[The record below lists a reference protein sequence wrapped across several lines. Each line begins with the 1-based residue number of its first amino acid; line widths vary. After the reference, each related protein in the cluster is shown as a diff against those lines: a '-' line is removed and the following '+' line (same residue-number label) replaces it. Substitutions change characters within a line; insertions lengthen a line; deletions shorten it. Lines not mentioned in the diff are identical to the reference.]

1 MAGMGRPKRVLVC
14 PAAADSRG
22 GDSCGGGIGRAEHGK
37 EERRRGFS
45 HSLPLLYLAVKE
57 GRVSSS
63 VDRGTSRGK
72 QSVVYRGTSRWLF
85 PYPIASRSKR
95 EKIIGPPPLA
105 AA

>member
-1 MAGMGRPKRVLVC
+1 MAGMGRPKRVLVW

-45 HSLPLLYLAVKE
+45 HSLCCTWLRRRGGLVHQSTE
-57 GRVSSS
+57 GL
-63 VDRGTSRGK
+63 RGENRAECIE
-72 QSVVYRGTSRWLF
+72 GTSRWLF
-85 PYPIASRSKR
+85 PYPIAFRSKG